1 MASGANHAAPRTSS
15 DRPLPSTGRGSAIRC
30 ITASGREAE
39 RSATVADLAASRP
52 LAVMHLIADPRPV
65 LGSGV
70 SEFVRGAAWF
80 APLAVAPSGG
90 AA

>member
-1 MASGANHAAPRTSS
+1 
-15 DRPLPSTGRGSAIRC
+15 
-30 ITASGREAE
+30 
-39 RSATVADLAASRP
+39 
-52 LAVMHLIADPRPV
+52 MHLIADPRPV